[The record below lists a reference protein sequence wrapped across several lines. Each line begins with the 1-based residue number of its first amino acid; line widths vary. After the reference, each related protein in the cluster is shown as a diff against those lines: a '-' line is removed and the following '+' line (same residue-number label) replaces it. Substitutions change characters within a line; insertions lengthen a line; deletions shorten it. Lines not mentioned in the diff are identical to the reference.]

1 MESKY
6 YYRLIKDDEELYCS
20 TNIPLKP
27 DKLIEALCMEDMGYK
42 AEQITK
48 EEYDMNADSDED
60 EIDE

>member
-27 DKLIEALCMEDMGYK
+27 DNLIKVFGMEDMGYT
-42 AEQITK
+42 AERITK
-48 EEYDMNADSDED
+48 EEYDMNADIDED

>member
-6 YYRLIKDDEELYCS
+6 YYRLIKDDGELYCS
-20 TNIPLKP
+20 TNISLEP
-27 DKLIEALCMEDMGYK
+27 DKLIQALCMEDMGYT

-48 EEYDMNADSDED
+48 EEYDMNADIDED

>member
-20 TNIPLKP
+20 TNIPLEP
-27 DKLIEALCMEDMGYK
+27 DKLIEALCMEDMGYT

-48 EEYDMNADSDED
+48 EEYDMNADIDED
-60 EIDE
+60 EIDG